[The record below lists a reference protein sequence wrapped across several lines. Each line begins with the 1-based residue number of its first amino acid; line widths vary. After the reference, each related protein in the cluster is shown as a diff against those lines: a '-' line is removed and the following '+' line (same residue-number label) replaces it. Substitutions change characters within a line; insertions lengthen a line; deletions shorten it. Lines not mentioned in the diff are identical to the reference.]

1 MILIIPYLQKFTA
14 ALFSL
19 ERECSQDEDSTF
31 LILVRRSY
39 LWKLSLIENR
49 KKQACSYIGLLPEK
63 KLKMKRRLV
72 LWGENAE
79 EKKHLYAID
88 LQEENSKVDIYAFPL
103 EEVTES
109 FSQDMMGKWR
119 NGEELTFPE
128 NHQTFERPLNLSE
141 TLLPEEVKV
150 DRTDLVNRAQT
161 EWNFVV
167 MSGKLQQAYTSELED
182 IKMRIQRLEKY
193 DNGIW
198 EELKTYWNKVQTQI
212 RDKNLFGE
220 QATQLRKAT
229 DEAFDTMKE
238 LRKKMNDAFGE
249 ESAERKEKFIK
260 SLKDIEEK
268 VEKNL
273 GLKPLFEELK
283 SIQRDFNNTKFVQRH
298 RQEVWNKLDGLFKV
312 IKEKRFGDKASSDS
326 SPKGRLER
334 RYNGLQRAIQKMKS
348 SIGRDESDLK
358 FEKKRIERTDGQ
370 LELQMR
376 QAKLKMIEE
385 RLKSKEIKLDDM
397 LKTQK
402 DLEGKIEREIEKQR
416 QAEIAKEK
424 QKAAEEAKK
433 KIQAQMEAERKE
445 RSEEE
450 EAKIQAA
457 AERIQSDKRPTPA
470 AAKEESQSQAPAKE
484 EEAPAPA
491 EKEEENKEESKEE
504 HGSVA
509 TIEAAATVAAL
520 LEEE

>member
-1 MILIIPYLQKFTA
+1 
-14 ALFSL
+14 
-19 ERECSQDEDSTF
+19 
-31 LILVRRSY
+31 
-39 LWKLSLIENR
+39 
-49 KKQACSYIGLLPEK
+49 
-63 KLKMKRRLV
+63 MKRRLV
-72 LWGENAE
+72 LWGENAAE
-79 EKKHLYAID
+79 EKYLYAID
-88 LQEENSKVDIYAFPL
+88 LQEEKSKVEIHAFPL
-103 EEVTES
+103 EQVTET
-109 FSQDMMGKWR
+109 FSQDMMSKWR
-119 NGEELTFPE
+119 NGEELAFPE
-128 NHQTFERPLNLSE
+128 KHETFERPLNLSE
-141 TLLPEEVKV
+141 SLLPEEVKV
-150 DRTDLVNRAQT
+150 KRTDLINRAQT

-167 MSGKLQQAYTSELED
+167 MSGKLHQAYISELED
-182 IKMRIQRLEKY
+182 IKMRIKRLDNY
-193 DNGIW
+193 DSGLW
-198 EELKTYWNKVQTQI
+198 EELKTFWNKVQTQI

-229 DEAFDTMKE
+229 DDAFDTMKA
-238 LRKKMNDAFGE
+238 LRKKMNEAFSE
-249 ESAERKEKFIK
+249 ESEKRKEKFM
-260 SLKDIEEK
+260 STLKDIEQK

-283 SIQRDFNNTKFVQRH
+283 SIQRDFNKTKFIQRH

-312 IKEKRFGDKASSDS
+312 IKEKRFGDKGRSDS

-385 RLKSKEIKLDDM
+385 RLKSKQVKLDDM

-402 DLEGKIEREIEKQR
+402 ELENKIEREIEKER
-416 QAEIAKEK
+416 QAEIAQEK
-424 QKAAEEAKK
+424 QQAAEEAKK
-433 KIQAQMEAERKE
+433 KIQAKMEAERQE

-457 AERIQSDKRPTPA
+457 AERIQSGKKETQPTQE
-470 AAKEESQSQAPAKE
+470 KQR
-484 EEAPAPA
+484 A
-491 EKEEENKEESKEE
+491 EKQAEAQPTEKEASKPEQTSDKE
-504 HGSVA
+504 AHASVSA
-509 TIEAAATVAAL
+509 VQDAATVAAI